1 MQIVKKLYFLC
12 SEMNF
17 IFSILY
23 IFYVYLV
30 GEGAY
35 EDDDTFTN
43 VEKQL
48 EKERLMISKN
58 KKRKVCLK
66 QYFSA
71 SIDL

>member
-1 MQIVKKLYFLC
+1 MQCILYFLC

-35 EDDDTFTN
+35 EDDDNFTN

-66 QYFSA
+66 
-71 SIDL
+71 

>member
-1 MQIVKKLYFLC
+1 
-12 SEMNF
+12 MNF

-35 EDDDTFTN
+35 EDDDNFTN

-66 QYFSA
+66 
-71 SIDL
+71 